1 VIALIDYGAGNLT
14 SVRKALTALG
24 ADFATPAR
32 PDECARFSAV
42 IVPGVG
48 NFAATSALVGRWR
61 DAIADTVRGG
71 TPLLG
76 ICLGMQWL
84 FEGSD
89 EAPEVPGLGMLEGR
103 VTRLRG
109 DAEAGL
115 KIPHVG
121 WNALKFRGPEGSAPR
136 PGISGAR
143 PGISGADLSGPR
155 SRMLAGLAD
164 GAHVYFTHSYA
175 APVTDACVA
184 ATTHGEAFAAVVE
197 RDNVFG
203 VQFHPEKSSDAGLQI
218 IRNFLEVAGHV
229 PAAPRRAEAEC

>member
-24 ADFATPAR
+24 ADFATPMR
-32 PDECARFSAV
+32 PEECARFSAV

-48 NFAATSALVGRWR
+48 NFAATAALVGPWR
-61 DAIADTVRGG
+61 DTIAETVRRG

-89 EAPEVPGLGMLEGR
+89 EAPEVTGLGVLKGR

-109 DAEAGL
+109 NPEAGL

-121 WNALKFRGPEGSAPR
+121 WNALDFRGT
-136 PGISGAR
+136 AR
-143 PGISGADLSGPR
+143 I
-155 SRMLAGLAD
+155 LAGLEPQ
-164 GAHVYFTHSYA
+164 AHVYFTHSYA

-184 ATTHGEAFAAVVE
+184 ATTHGETFAAVVE

-218 IRNFLEVAGHV
+218 IRNFLEVARTV
-229 PAAPRRAEAEC
+229 SAAARPAEAEC